1 MKNNILSQNYIFYLL
16 SSIIFVIFYLVN
28 NLYSSHW
35 DALWIYQLSLKPL
48 INQKIY
54 EDFSFQHGPY
64 LFFLFESL
72 KFFQINSFN
81 FLLISGIAQS
91 LFAGYLSNLFCDQ
104 IFKSQFVKRI
114 CFLITIFSISIEYN
128 FIFWDCY
135 IFLIGTYSLYL
146 IFLRNKIIL
155 GTLLLS
161 IIFFLKQTFGFTFF
175 LIFTFFCFVDFIC
188 FKKSYLYIKKIF
200 YFLLFTIINLIIIFL
215 FSDLNKFYNENVLYI
230 FTYSEIYKRTDLL
243 SYLFGIIFLFP
254 DINSLE
260 KLKLF
265 FSSNNPSLSLIIFY
279 AMFRLPVFIINVYLI
294 FKIREIV
301 KNYYRA
307 ILIIIL
313 SCVLPIPLLGR
324 GYWGTIF
331 FFPIIP
337 IIFFSYFFF
346 RENNISN
353 FFKFNYKKFLFFYTF
368 IIFIYLI
375 LFSLNKVNFSQFS
388 DDYIIKSKKN
398 FFLNFHKKQVGNY
411 DGFVSMR
418 DMVDFIDNSKI
429 KEIFVLDDKSQTIL
443 YFLDQPVL
451 NQDSGPELSESANNI
466 KQRRIKM
473 SDNSKDFLDRFIDD
487 INQKKPRFVLY
498 EKNDFIL
505 LNRIIDINLF
515 ANYTLKYQNKH
526 FSLLERN

>member
-1 MKNNILSQNYIFYLL
+1 MKNRILSQNYIFYLL
-16 SSIIFVIFYLVN
+16 SSIIFAIFYLVN
-28 NLYSSHW
+28 NLYSSYW

-48 INQKIY
+48 IDQKLY

-81 FLLISGIAQS
+81 FLLLSGIAQS

-128 FIFWDCY
+128 FAFWDCY

-146 IFLRNKIIL
+146 IFLRKKIIL

-175 LIFTFFCFVDFIC
+175 LIFIFFSFIDFI
-188 FKKSYLYIKKIF
+188 FLKKSYLCIKKIL

-230 FTYSEIYKRTDLL
+230 FKYSEIYKRNDLL
-243 SYLFGIIFLFP
+243 SYLLGVIFLFP

-260 KLKLF
+260 KLKLALSRDN
-265 FSSNNPSLSLIIFY
+265 FSLNQIIFY
-279 AMFRLPVFIINVYLI
+279 IMFRLPVFAINVFLI
-294 FKIREIV
+294 YKIREIA
-301 KNYYRA
+301 KNYYRTF
-307 ILIIIL
+307 LIIIL
-313 SCVLPIPLLGR
+313 SCILPIPLLGR

-346 RENNISN
+346 NGNIILN
-353 FFKFNYKKFLFFYTF
+353 FLKFNYKKFLLFYTL

-375 LFSLNKVNFSQFS
+375 LFSLNKINFSQIS

-398 FFLNFHKKQVGNY
+398 FFLNFHKKQVGSY
-411 DGFVSMR
+411 DGFASMR
-418 DMVDFIDNSKI
+418 DMFVFIDNSKI
-429 KEIFVLDDKSQTIL
+429 KEIFVLDEKSQTIL

-473 SDNSKDFLDRFIDD
+473 SANSKDFLERFIDD
-487 INQKKPRFVLY
+487 INQKKPKFILY

-505 LNRIIDINLF
+505 LNKIIDVNFF
-515 ANYTLKYQNKH
+515 ANYTLRYQNKH